1 MPYGIARAGP
11 MPEEGV
17 GLAAGKGL
25 LIRNNLEK
33 GWDAVM
39 LTKEEI
45 LQIAKQVDPKADV
58 ISVYP
63 KGYHFMRKEDEYKV
77 SDPGFAVSKED
88 GRVYM
93 GFSSRIF
100 LVDDLFEKEWN
111 PNE

>member
-1 MPYGIARAGP
+1 
-11 MPEEGV
+11 
-17 GLAAGKGL
+17 
-25 LIRNNLEK
+25 
-33 GWDAVM
+33 M

-45 LQIAKQVDPKADV
+45 LQIAKQVDSKANV

-93 GFSSRIF
+93 GFSARIF
-100 LVDDLFEKEWN
+100 LVDDSFEKS
-111 PNE
+111 PNWDE

>member
-1 MPYGIARAGP
+1 
-11 MPEEGV
+11 
-17 GLAAGKGL
+17 
-25 LIRNNLEK
+25 
-33 GWDAVM
+33 M

-45 LQIAKQVDPKADV
+45 LQIARQVDSKADV

-93 GFSSRIF
+93 GFSARIF
-100 LVDDLFEKEWN
+100 LVDDLFEEN
-111 PNE
+111 PNWDE